1 MYIPEHFKE
10 NDLQLLHTAIKEIQI
25 AHIVT
30 QHSYGVE
37 ASFIPLYLDTYQN
50 EKGILYG
57 HIAKANTQWNEP
69 LISPEAL
76 AIFTGANHYITPS
89 WYPAKQTHHKVVP
102 TWNYVMVHVRGKI
115 EFIQDP
121 QELLSIVTKITDI
134 NEKQFNEPWHVQDAP
149 SDYIQSILKAII
161 GIKISIADIK
171 GKYKLS
177 QNYNENTQQS
187 IINGLQET
195 KDNDGI
201 KVAELMQD
209 HLSKHK

>member
-10 NDLQLLHTAIKEIQI
+10 NDLQLLHTAIKDIQV
-25 AHIVT
+25 AHIIT

-37 ASFIPLYLDTYQN
+37 ASFVPLFLDTQQE
-50 EKGILYG
+50 EKGVLYG
-57 HIAKANTQWNEP
+57 HIAKANTQWKEP
-69 LISPEAL
+69 LTNDEAL
-76 AIFTGANHYITPS
+76 VIFTGANHYITPS

-134 NEKQFNEPWHVQDAP
+134 NEKRFNEPWHVQDAP
-149 SDYIQSILKAII
+149 TDYIQSMLKAII
-161 GIKISIADIK
+161 GIRITITEIK

-177 QNYNENTQQS
+177 QNYNEDTQQS

-201 KVAELMQD
+201 KVAQLMQD
-209 HLSKHK
+209 QLNNN